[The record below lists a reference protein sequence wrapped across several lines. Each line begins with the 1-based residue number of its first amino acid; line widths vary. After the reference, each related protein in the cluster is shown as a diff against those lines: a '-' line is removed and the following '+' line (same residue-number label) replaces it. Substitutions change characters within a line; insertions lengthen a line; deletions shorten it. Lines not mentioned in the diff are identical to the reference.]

1 MPAVLVVLLMVGCL
15 MQLGKGA
22 AVFRSPSASPV
33 SAEAVVTGYAASG
46 ALGLPGDAVTTEHA
60 APESKDSGTEPGTG
74 QCGKKTVA
82 EAPSLAPA
90 AQPLPVPAVMV
101 PASLAETAA
110 PPGAALAG
118 APPGP
123 APSPPDPAGLCV
135 LRI

>member
-1 MPAVLVVLLMVGCL
+1 MLAFLVVLLMVGCL

-22 AVFRSPSASPV
+22 AVFRSASASPV
-33 SAEAVVTGYAASG
+33 SAEAVVTGYAAS
-46 ALGLPGDAVTTEHA
+46 ARGLPGDAVSTERA
-60 APESKDSGTEPGTG
+60 APESKDSGTEPGAG

-82 EAPSLAPA
+82 EAPSPAPA

-101 PASLAETAA
+101 PASLAESAA
-110 PPGAALAG
+110 PPGAAVAG